1 MARPKKQKQQTLEET
16 LGEPFFQ
23 DLSSVSERE
32 HANAPPGRSPVRTT
46 IRSPRLRKG
55 KAVQG
60 TPVASSPARNAPPVS
75 NSPPAPPSS
84 FMRSSQVLGS
94 SRKRGVAFRESS
106 PEDTSEDEKERALS
120 MRETRRGRGR
130 QLSKSESES
139 ESESEL
145 SIGPS
150 EKGKKAQEDSD
161 DQADDD
167 DKPLATPIARRR
179 RHLVASESEEDEEP
193 PDSPPIKRRRLIR
206 RNAASSPT
214 REDKENKDEEERPAP
229 SSARTSRARRKP
241 LTQKEKARELRR
253 RKRAGEVINNED
265 YDSLFT
271 DEEEPRGGLYDSDPS
286 LVALDEFEDDEEG
299 VNEPKL
305 TATEKKK
312 SKKKRNRVV
321 VDEDEDEDDDS
332 EGMDDFVVEDGDAPL
347 GAPDDEDHNIPLE
360 LTAYARSPL
369 KVHFRVAI
377 EWLVKFKVNPEF
389 SEREAEVYRMAW
401 KKLDDEVSGLATS
414 KFASAAWKKDF
425 YMALRARPYINNV
438 GLSGSAVLESQHCGA
453 CGRSGHPAK

>member
-1 MARPKKQKQQTLEET
+1 MVRPRKERQQTLEAT
-16 LGEPFFQ
+16 LGETFPQ
-23 DLSSVSERE
+23 DLSYVFKKRHS
-32 HANAPPGRSPVRTT
+32 NAPLGRPPVKIT

-60 TPVASSPARNAPPVS
+60 TTVASSPAKDADPVS
-75 NSPPAPPSS
+75 SSPPAPPSS
-84 FMRSSQVLGS
+84 FMRSSQVPGS
-94 SRKRGVAFRESS
+94 SRKRRVAFRVSS
-106 PEDTSEDEKERALS
+106 SEDTSEDEQERVLP
-120 MRETRRGRGR
+120 MRETRKGRGH
-130 QLSKSESES
+130 QLSES

-145 SIGPS
+145 SIDSS
-150 EKGKKAQEDSD
+150 EKGKGAQEESD
-161 DQADDD
+161 DQEDDD
-167 DKPLATPIARRR
+167 DKPLATPITRRR
-179 RHLVASESEEDEEP
+179 RRLVASESDEDEQP
-193 PDSPPIKRRRLIR
+193 LDSPPIKRRRLIR
-206 RNAASSPT
+206 RKATSSST
-214 REDKENKDEEERPAP
+214 MGDKEDEDEEEPPTP
-229 SSARTSRARRKP
+229 SSTRSSRVRRKP

-253 RKRAGEVINNED
+253 RKRAGEVIDAED

-271 DEEEPRGGLYDSDPS
+271 DEEEPGKALYDSDPDH
-286 LVALDEFEDDEEG
+286 VALDEFEDDEEG

-305 TATEKKK
+305 AATGKKK
-312 SKKKRNRVV
+312 SKKKQNRVAV
-321 VDEDEDEDDDS
+321 DDDDDDDL

-377 EWLVKFKVNPEF
+377 EWLVQFKVNPGF
-389 SEREAEVYRMAW
+389 PEREAEVYRMAW

-438 GLSGSAVLESQHCGA
+438 ELFGGARLESQHCGA